1 MKKWIFTS
9 LLVNVAVLIPVCAGL
24 ITGAV
29 WTEEGYGPAT
39 PASSG
44 LLSIYLAIL
53 VVSLL
58 LLRNPDSKLV
68 TPLLLVQVIYKFS
81 TPLTVGTIQNPV
93 VLSNLGIAVLHTITL
108 WVIWNSFILNAVST
122 ENINSEGI
130 LCLLPSLWE

>member
-1 MKKWIFTS
+1 MKKWVFSS

-58 LLRNPDSKLV
+58 LLRNPDPKLV
-68 TPLLLVQVIYKFS
+68 TPLLCWFK
-81 TPLTVGTIQNPV
+81 
-93 VLSNLGIAVLHTITL
+93 
-108 WVIWNSFILNAVST
+108 
-122 ENINSEGI
+122 
-130 LCLLPSLWE
+130 